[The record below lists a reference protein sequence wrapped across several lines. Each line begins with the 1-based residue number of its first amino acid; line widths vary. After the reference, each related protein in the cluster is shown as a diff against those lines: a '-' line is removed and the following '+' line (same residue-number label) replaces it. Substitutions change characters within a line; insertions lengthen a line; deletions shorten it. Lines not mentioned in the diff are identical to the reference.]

1 MRVAGIV
8 RDSIVDGI
16 GLRDV
21 IFLQGC
27 GHRCEGCHNLE
38 TWDRES
44 GYALSPK
51 EASLILK
58 NSSNDITISGGEPLL
73 QYTELLQLMC
83 YITHYNPKK
92 RFWLYTGF
100 RYEEIP
106 PHMWMKL
113 SQYVDV
119 VVDGRFEIDK
129 KDPNLLFRGSSN
141 QRLVDLKKSIA
152 CGKVVDWEEE
162 YVERY

>member
-1 MRVAGIV
+1 MRVAGLV

-27 GHRCEGCHNLE
+27 GHHCEGCHNRQ

-44 GYALSPK
+44 GYTLSPK
-51 EASLILK
+51 EIAQELS
-58 NSSNDITISGGEPLL
+58 NSNNDVTISGGEPLL
-73 QYTELLQLMC
+73 QYDYLLELMC
-83 YITHYNPKK
+83 YITQDKPNK

-106 PHMWMKL
+106 PNMWEQLAK
-113 SQYVDV
+113 YVDV
-119 VVDGRFEIDK
+119 VVDGRFEIHK
-129 KDPNLLFRGSSN
+129 KDPSLLFRGSSN
-141 QRLVDLKKSIA
+141 QRLIDLKKTLTV
-152 CGKVVDWEEE
+152 GKIIEWEEC
-162 YVERY
+162 RC